1 MSKNNKRSQF
11 SNQIYFK
18 VDAKQ
23 VTLIPGQVI
32 YVAEPKEET
41 KEKMHSEKWSTQI
54 AKDRHYMFICSD
66 GRFATVLPLSSKP
79 PKNPFQ
85 VQFVDHLRSGLT
97 LTVRCDQKC
106 KLPLTRLVEGKY
118 SNFKGVAYTFDK
130 YTTMKLIGYSIMYEL
145 HQWYTPDDGKS
156 MIDMAWGDLDIMINS
171 FKGSF
176 NNMDYDFKHGPQ
188 AGYDYDEVEEECIDE
203 SMIDSDDEDEST
215 SDDSISFLKN
225 QIEELKNK
233 LENLSTPVTD
243 TVPIAN
249 ESETSDEVND
259 FTETMNEIIAEEE
272 SKVEGPKE
280 EEKPVPESKVEEI
293 ETPKTDDQ
301 DSSDAMTFIDSNDP
315 TKTISV
321 DEETADLIYN
331 RQTAINTYSLMDNI
345 KAIREVRGLK
355 VEPVVPKPVPTETAN
370 VVPVTS
376 EEDVKSILDDVTEFL
391 KPMPTVAEGSHLNS
405 DFGIID
411 TLKFPQNAPL
421 SAKGNSINAFIKGE
435 CTQTKTEYTS
445 LRVLFTAYKKYCQST
460 GLWCASLGDLKCYLI
475 LNGYKVERLMIDQK
489 DRPLDAV
496 NIVLKAQLKLIEQS
510 KKDNNLI
517 DYQELID
524 YHEEE
529 KPVPKE
535 SKVNDDPKINF
546 KGSKVEWNP
555 ELLEYA
561 QKLVSTDPNKAVE
574 IFRYKNIKSLKA
586 TIAKYKKMSTKSN

>member
-1 MSKNNKRSQF
+1 MSKNNKRSNF

-54 AKDRHYMFICSD
+54 AKARHYMFICSD

-145 HQWYTPDDGKS
+145 HQWYNPDDAKY
-156 MIDMAWGDLDIMINS
+156 MVDMAWGDLETMINS

-203 SMIDSDDEDEST
+203 SILDSDDEDDPR
-215 SDDSISFLKN
+215 SDDSVSFLKN

-233 LENLSTPVTD
+233 LESLSAPVTA
-243 TVPIAN
+243 PNAS
-249 ESETSDEVND
+249 ESETSDEAND
-259 FTETMNEIIAEEE
+259 FTEAMNEIIAEEE
-272 SKVEGPKE
+272 AKTEEPQE
-280 EEKPVPESKVEEI
+280 EEKPVPEESKVAEI
-293 ETPKTDDQ
+293 ETPKTDDVQ
-301 DSSDAMTFIDSNDP
+301 ESTSSDVLAFIDSGNP
-315 TKTISV
+315 SKTINI
-321 DEETADLIYN
+321 DEDTADMICN

-345 KAIREVRGLK
+345 KAIREAKGLR
-355 VEPVVPKPVPTETAN
+355 VEPVVPKLAPVEAAN
-370 VVPVTS
+370 IVPVTS

-391 KPMPTVAEGSHLNS
+391 KPMPTVAEGSHINS

-460 GLWCASLGDLKCYLI
+460 GLWCASLGDLKCYLV

-510 KKDNNLI
+510 KRDNNLT
-517 DYQELID
+517 DPQ
-524 YHEEE
+524 EEE
-529 KPVPKE
+529 KPISEE

-561 QKLVSTDPNKAVE
+561 QKLASTDPNKAVE
-574 IFRYKNIKSLKA
+574 IFKYKNIRSLKA
-586 TIAKYKKMSTKSN
+586 TIAKYKKMSLK

>member
-1 MSKNNKRSQF
+1 MSKNNKRSNF

-32 YVAEPKEET
+32 YVAEPEEET
-41 KEKMHSEKWSTQI
+41 KKKMHSEKWSTQI
-54 AKDRHYMFICSD
+54 AKARHYMFICSD

-118 SNFKGVAYTFDK
+118 NNFKGVAYTFDK

-145 HQWYTPDDGKS
+145 HQWYNPDDAKY
-156 MIDMAWGDLDIMINS
+156 MVDMAWGDLETMINS

-203 SMIDSDDEDEST
+203 SILDSDDEDDST
-215 SDDSISFLKN
+215 SDDSVSFLKN

-233 LENLSTPVTD
+233 LESLSAPVTA
-243 TVPIAN
+243 PNAS
-249 ESETSDEVND
+249 ESETSDEAND
-259 FTETMNEIIAEEE
+259 FTEAMNEIIAEEE
-272 SKVEGPKE
+272 AKTEEPQE
-280 EEKPVPESKVEEI
+280 EEKSVPEESKVAEI
-293 ETPKTDDQ
+293 ETPKTDDVL
-301 DSSDAMTFIDSNDP
+301 AFIDSGNP
-315 TKTISV
+315 SKTINV
-321 DEETADLIYN
+321 DEDTADMICN

-345 KAIREVRGLK
+345 KAIREAKGLR
-355 VEPVVPKPVPTETAN
+355 VEPVVPKLAPVEAVN
-370 VVPVTS
+370 IVPVTS
-376 EEDVKSILDDVTEFL
+376 EEDVKSILDDVTEFF

-445 LRVLFTAYKKYCQST
+445 LRVLFTAYKKYCHST
-460 GLWCASLGDLKCYLI
+460 GLWCASLGDLKCYLV

-510 KKDNNLI
+510 KRDNNLT
-517 DYQELID
+517 DPQ
-524 YHEEE
+524 EEE
-529 KPVPKE
+529 KPISEE

-561 QKLVSTDPNKAVE
+561 QKLASTDPNKAVE
-574 IFRYKNIKSLKA
+574 IFKYKNIKSLRA
-586 TIAKYKKMSTKSN
+586 TITKYKKMSPKST

>member
-1 MSKNNKRSQF
+1 MSKNNKRSNF

-54 AKDRHYMFICSD
+54 AKARHYMFICSD

-145 HQWYTPDDGKS
+145 HQWYNPDDAKY
-156 MIDMAWGDLDIMINS
+156 MVDMAWGDLETMINS

-203 SMIDSDDEDEST
+203 SILDSDDEDDPT
-215 SDDSISFLKN
+215 SDDSVSFLKN

-233 LENLSTPVTD
+233 LESLSAPVTA
-243 TVPIAN
+243 PNAS
-249 ESETSDEVND
+249 ESETSDEAND
-259 FTETMNEIIAEEE
+259 FTEAMNEIIAEEE
-272 SKVEGPKE
+272 AKTEEPQE
-280 EEKPVPESKVEEI
+280 EEKPVPEESKVAEI
-293 ETPKTDDQ
+293 ETPKTDDVL
-301 DSSDAMTFIDSNDP
+301 AFIDSGNP
-315 TKTISV
+315 SKTINV
-321 DEETADLIYN
+321 DEDTADMICN

-345 KAIREVRGLK
+345 KAIREAKGLR
-355 VEPVVPKPVPTETAN
+355 VEPVVPKLAPVEAVN
-370 VVPVTS
+370 IVPVTS

-460 GLWCASLGDLKCYLI
+460 GLWCASLGDLKCYLV

-510 KKDNNLI
+510 KRDNNLT
-517 DYQELID
+517 DPQ
-524 YHEEE
+524 EEE
-529 KPVPKE
+529 KPISEE

-561 QKLVSTDPNKAVE
+561 QKLASTDPNKAVE
-574 IFRYKNIKSLKA
+574 IFKYKNIRSLKA
-586 TIAKYKKMSTKSN
+586 TITKYKKMSSKST

>member
-1 MSKNNKRSQF
+1 MSKNNKRSNF

-54 AKDRHYMFICSD
+54 AKARHYMFICSD

-118 SNFKGVAYTFDK
+118 NNFKGVAYTFDK

-145 HQWYTPDDGKS
+145 HQWYNPDDAKY
-156 MIDMAWGDLDIMINS
+156 MVDMAWGDLETMVNS

-203 SMIDSDDEDEST
+203 SILDSDDEDDST
-215 SDDSISFLKN
+215 SDDSVSFLKN

-233 LENLSTPVTD
+233 LESLSAPVTA
-243 TVPIAN
+243 PNAS
-249 ESETSDEVND
+249 ESETSDEAND
-259 FTETMNEIIAEEE
+259 FTEAMNEIIAEEE
-272 SKVEGPKE
+272 AKTEEPQE
-280 EEKPVPESKVEEI
+280 EEKSVPEESKVAEI
-293 ETPKTDDQ
+293 ETPKTDDVL
-301 DSSDAMTFIDSNDP
+301 AFIDSGNP
-315 TKTISV
+315 SKTINV
-321 DEETADLIYN
+321 DEDTADIICN

-345 KAIREVRGLK
+345 KAIREAKGLR
-355 VEPVVPKPVPTETAN
+355 VEPVVPKLAPVEAVN
-370 VVPVTS
+370 IVPVTS
-376 EEDVKSILDDVTEFL
+376 EEDVKSILDDVTEFF

-445 LRVLFTAYKKYCQST
+445 LRVLFTAYKKYCHST
-460 GLWCASLGDLKCYLI
+460 GLWCASLGDLKCYLV

-510 KKDNNLI
+510 KRDNNLA
-517 DYQELID
+517 DPQ
-524 YHEEE
+524 EEE
-529 KPVPKE
+529 KPISEE

-561 QKLVSTDPNKAVE
+561 QKLASTDPNKAVE
-574 IFRYKNIKSLKA
+574 IFKYKNIKSLRA
-586 TIAKYKKMSTKSN
+586 TIAKYKKMSSKSI

>member
-1 MSKNNKRSQF
+1 MSKNNKRSNF

-54 AKDRHYMFICSD
+54 AKARHYMFICSD

-145 HQWYTPDDGKS
+145 HQWYNPDDAKY
-156 MIDMAWGDLDIMINS
+156 MVDMAWGDLETMINS

-203 SMIDSDDEDEST
+203 SILDSDDEDDPT
-215 SDDSISFLKN
+215 SDDSVSFLKN

-233 LENLSTPVTD
+233 LESLSAPVTA
-243 TVPIAN
+243 PNAS
-249 ESETSDEVND
+249 ESETSDEAND
-259 FTETMNEIIAEEE
+259 FTEAMNEIIAEEE
-272 SKVEGPKE
+272 AKTEEPQE
-280 EEKPVPESKVEEI
+280 EEKPVPEESKVAEI
-293 ETPKTDDQ
+293 ETPKTDDVL
-301 DSSDAMTFIDSNDP
+301 AFIDSGNP
-315 TKTISV
+315 SKTINV
-321 DEETADLIYN
+321 DEDTADMICN

-345 KAIREVRGLK
+345 KAIREAKGLR
-355 VEPVVPKPVPTETAN
+355 VEPVVPKLAPVEAVN
-370 VVPVTS
+370 IVPVTS

-460 GLWCASLGDLKCYLI
+460 GLWCASLGDLKCYLV

-510 KKDNNLI
+510 KRDNNLT
-517 DYQELID
+517 DPQ
-524 YHEEE
+524 EEE
-529 KPVPKE
+529 KPISEE

-561 QKLVSTDPNKAVE
+561 QKLASTDPNKAVE
-574 IFRYKNIKSLKA
+574 IFKYKNIRSLKA
-586 TIAKYKKMSTKSN
+586 TITKYKKMSLK

>member
-1 MSKNNKRSQF
+1 MSKNNKRSNF
-11 SNQIYFK
+11 SNQIFFK
-18 VDAKQ
+18 IDAKQ

-32 YVAEPKEET
+32 YVAEPEEET
-41 KEKMHSEKWSTQI
+41 KKKMHSEKWSTQI
-54 AKDRHYMFICSD
+54 AKARHYMFICSD

-106 KLPLTRLVEGKY
+106 KLPLTRLVEGRY

-145 HQWYTPDDGKS
+145 HQWYNPDDAKY
-156 MIDMAWGDLDIMINS
+156 MVDMAWGDLETMINS

-233 LENLSTPVTD
+233 LENLSTPATD
-243 TVPIAN
+243 TAPIAN

-280 EEKPVPESKVEEI
+280 EEKPVPESRVEEI
-293 ETPKTDDQ
+293 KTPKTDDQ
-301 DSSDAMTFIDSNDP
+301 DSSDVMTFIDSNDP
-315 TKTISV
+315 TKAISV
-321 DEETADLIYN
+321 DEETADMIYS

-355 VEPVVPKPVPTETAN
+355 VEPVVPKPVPAETAN

-376 EEDVKSILDDVTEFL
+376 EEDVKSILNDVTEFI
-391 KPMPTVAEGSHLNS
+391 KPVPAITEGSHLNS
-405 DFGIID
+405 DFGILD

-460 GLWCASLGDLKCYLI
+460 GLWCASLGDLKCFLV
-475 LNGYKVERLMIDQK
+475 LNGYRVERLMIDQK

-510 KKDNNLI
+510 KRDNNLI
-517 DYQELID
+517 DHQ
-524 YHEEE
+524 EEE
-529 KPVPKE
+529 KPVPEE
-535 SKVNDDPKINF
+535 SKVNNDPKINF

-574 IFRYKNIKSLKA
+574 IFRYKNIKSLRA
-586 TIAKYKKMSTKSN
+586 TITKYKKMSSKSI

>member
-1 MSKNNKRSQF
+1 MSKNNKRSNF

-32 YVAEPKEET
+32 YVVEPKEET

-54 AKDRHYMFICSD
+54 AKARHYMFICSD

-145 HQWYTPDDGKS
+145 HQWYNPDDAKY
-156 MIDMAWGDLDIMINS
+156 MVDMAWGDLETMINS

-203 SMIDSDDEDEST
+203 SILDSDDEDDPT
-215 SDDSISFLKN
+215 SDDSVSFLKN

-233 LENLSTPVTD
+233 LESLSAPVTA
-243 TVPIAN
+243 PNAS
-249 ESETSDEVND
+249 ESETSDEAND
-259 FTETMNEIIAEEE
+259 FTEAMNEIIAEEE
-272 SKVEGPKE
+272 AKTEEPQE
-280 EEKPVPESKVEEI
+280 EEKPVPEESKVAEI
-293 ETPKTDDQ
+293 ETPKTDDVL
-301 DSSDAMTFIDSNDP
+301 AFIDSGNP
-315 TKTISV
+315 SKTINV
-321 DEETADLIYN
+321 DEDTADMICN

-345 KAIREVRGLK
+345 KAIREAKGLR
-355 VEPVVPKPVPTETAN
+355 VEPVVPKLAPVEAAN
-370 VVPVTS
+370 IVPVTS

-460 GLWCASLGDLKCYLI
+460 GLWCASLGDLKCYLV

-510 KKDNNLI
+510 KRDNNLT
-517 DYQELID
+517 DPQ
-524 YHEEE
+524 EEE
-529 KPVPKE
+529 KPISEE

-561 QKLVSTDPNKAVE
+561 QKLASTDPNKAVE
-574 IFRYKNIKSLKA
+574 IFKYKNIRSLKA
-586 TIAKYKKMSTKSN
+586 TITKYKKMSLK